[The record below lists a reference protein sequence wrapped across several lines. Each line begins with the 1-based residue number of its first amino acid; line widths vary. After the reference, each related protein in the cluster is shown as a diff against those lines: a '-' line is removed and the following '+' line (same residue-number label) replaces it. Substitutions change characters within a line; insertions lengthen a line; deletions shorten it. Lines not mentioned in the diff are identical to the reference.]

1 MQCPYCGNTDIWY
14 GPTRTIHYVRLV
26 LNSPKRYCVSC
37 DKKWMAKHSG
47 RTFSKPIFF
56 GMILIAILSVFL
68 IEEMGKRNYYA
79 GRVSD
84 SSGSGWTIKGSGN
97 NQLTLGSTDTG
108 SLTKIAKSSLFS
120 SSSGKKS
127 MIESLPLNLMGV
139 DQKMLEKAQRR
150 FKEDPNFLK
159 KFSPSQ
165 RKRAEEKAKQFATP
179 DAARLIAQ
187 ALLNLIPR

>member
-1 MQCPYCGNTDIWY
+1 MKCPYCGNADIWY
-14 GPTRTIHYVRLV
+14 GPTRAIHYVRLV

-56 GMILIAILSVFL
+56 GMILIATLSVFL

-84 SSGSGWTIKGSGN
+84 SSGSGWTVKGRGN
-97 NQLTLGSTDTG
+97 NQLTLGSADVG
-108 SLTKIAKSSLFS
+108 SLAKIAKNSSLS
-120 SSSGKKS
+120 SSSGSKKS
-127 MIESLPLNLMGV
+127 VIESLPLNLMGV
-139 DQKMLEKAQRR
+139 DQKMLEKAQRK

-159 KFSPSQ
+159 KLTPSQ
-165 RKRAEEKAKQFATP
+165 RKRAEEKAKQYGFS
-179 DAARLIAQ
+179 
-187 ALLNLIPR
+187 IPN